1 MRQNQNY
8 LRKKGASV
16 YCLRSLLVETEAI
29 YSDPASFLVTAR
41 VYFTINLK

>member
-16 YCLRSLLVETEAI
+16 YRLRSLIVETETISSA
-29 YSDPASFLVTAR
+29 PASFLVTAR
-41 VYFTINLK
+41 VFFYY